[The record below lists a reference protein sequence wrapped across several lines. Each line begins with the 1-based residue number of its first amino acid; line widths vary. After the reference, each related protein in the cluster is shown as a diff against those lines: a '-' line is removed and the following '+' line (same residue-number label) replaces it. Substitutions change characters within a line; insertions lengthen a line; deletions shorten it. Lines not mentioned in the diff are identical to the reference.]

1 MDTTERETDAA
12 TGQEQR
18 AEEDAGLKVA
28 RLAAELDAARERI
41 ARQEEELTLAADQ
54 AGATAKRL
62 KETETLMSA
71 LVGRYR
77 QAVLRAE
84 PQLPEELVTGE
95 TAEEVDRAVTH
106 ARNVVAK
113 VRAQV
118 RREVD
123 TQAPPLPPDVLA
135 RMTPE
140 QKIRYGIGRL

>member
-1 MDTTERETDAA
+1 MDTTERKTDTA

-18 AEEDAGLKVA
+18 TAEDAGLKVA
-28 RLAAELDAARERI
+28 RLATELDAARERI

-54 AGATAKRL
+54 VGATAKRL
-62 KETETLMSA
+62 KETETRMSA

-95 TAEEVDRAVTH
+95 TAEEIDRAVTH

-140 QKIRYGIGRL
+140 QKIRYGFMRR